1 MPLGPGA
8 ELLLDERHVLFDSL
22 DDEAIAELIR
32 QPSTARPT
40 GRSPSPLPA
49 LHFLSISSK
58 EPAWGIALLVVLV
71 VVGLWA
77 ISAYNRLISLKNQVA
92 NAWKQI
98 DVQLKRRHDL
108 IPNLVNAVKGAMDF
122 EKSTLEAV
130 ISARNK
136 AVSASGVPQVA
147 KAEGELT
154 QALGRLFA
162 LSENYPQLKATANIQ
177 QLQEEL
183 TSTENKV
190 GFARQLYND
199 VATSYNTAQQQ
210 FPTNLM
216 AGVAKAAPAELW
228 AIEDAAERAVPNVD
242 LKMN

>member
-1 MPLGPGA
+1 M
-8 ELLLDERHVLFDSL
+8 
-22 DDEAIAELIR
+22 
-32 QPSTARPT
+32 
-40 GRSPSPLPA
+40 
-49 LHFLSISSK
+49 
-58 EPAWGIALLVVLV
+58 GILLLVVAAAV
-71 VVGLWA
+71 VLWV
-77 ISAYNRLISLKNQVA
+77 ITAYNRLIALKNQVA

-108 IPNLVNAVKGAMDF
+108 IPNLISAVKGAMDF
-122 EKSTLEAV
+122 EKNTLEAV

-136 AVSASGVPQVA
+136 AVSATGGGVAQVA
-147 KAEGELT
+147 RAEGELT

-210 FPTNLM
+210 FPTNLV
-216 AGVAKAAPAELW
+216 AGLAKAAPADLW
-228 AIEDAAERAVPNVD
+228 EIEDAAERAVPKVD
-242 LKMN
+242 LSMGQ